1 MNLHEWKSSSND
13 VNELFQDDKMKGSK
27 LNVLGLHRNTVLNNM
42 TIPTDKFDK
51 LMTATA
57 K

>member
-1 MNLHEWKSSSND
+1 MNLYEWKYSSND

-27 LNVLGLHRNTVLNNM
+27 LNVLDLHRNTVSNNM
-42 TIPTDKFDK
+42 AIPTEKFDK
-51 LMTATA
+51 LMIATT

>member
-1 MNLHEWKSSSND
+1 MNLYEWKSSSND

-27 LNVLGLHRNTVLNNM
+27 LNVLDLHRNTVSNNM
-42 TIPTDKFDK
+42 VIPTEKFDK
-51 LMTATA
+51 LMIATT